1 MPKQNLRDC
10 IFEGLMEIKKMERRM
25 IFWRTID
32 SDIPFA
38 SSFLAGWIKESIKN
52 QTVEIEELREEK
64 P

>member
-1 MPKQNLRDC
+1 
-10 IFEGLMEIKKMERRM
+10 MEIKKMERRM

-52 QTVEIEELREEK
+52 QTVEIPELKEEGK
-64 P
+64 V